1 MDSLASRAK
10 EAIMLGYA
18 TNQKAYKLWNVSKGE
33 ITVSRDVVFDEK
45 RAPPTATKSSVDI
58 GDITKIAVTT
68 MNSRAVTRPAMR
80 KKTLRIPQLMKSQ
93 NYLTNMT
100 SKKSNR
106 TS

>member
-18 TNQKAYKLWNVSKGE
+18 TNQKAYKLWDVSKGE

-58 GDITKIAVTT
+58 GDYRGSSLIGDGYIPSRYVNHADNR
-68 MNSRAVTRPAMR
+68 NSHLFTC
-80 KKTLRIPQLMKSQ
+80 
-93 NYLTNMT
+93 
-100 SKKSNR
+100 
-106 TS
+106 